1 VKKRIIVIIAGVCLL
16 AILGVAAFL
25 WFTKMQND
33 ASAHEDTLAEAL
45 SGPRPVMLEKV
56 SLTTSVIDRSFPGV
70 VNAVDKTQLSFRIH
84 GPLIEVNVKPGDAV
98 KKGQVLMQVDP
109 RDYQDRIAVLE
120 AQLART
126 SAEYRKAAQD
136 FKRATGLFAERVIPP
151 ADFDA
156 AESAHDAAAAA
167 VKDLEAQL
175 QTARHQLDD
184 TSLLAPYDGIIT
196 EQCVENHE
204 MIAAGQIVLGMHD
217 ISRLEIEVEVPE
229 NEIAKH
235 QLRNGESAR
244 IQFPSVRDREYP
256 ASLKEWNTSAD
267 PITRTYT
274 VVFVM
279 EAPKDA
285 TILPGMTA
293 QAKWVSETSPA
304 PVAVVPARAIV
315 ADTQGRPFVW
325 VFDPQSHRAQKRL
338 VETGKLINS
347 HQVQILRGV
356 EPGEFIVSEGAGF
369 ITETMELRP
378 LNSDSPEVS
387 SLRERSR
394 P

>member
-1 VKKRIIVIIAGVCLL
+1 MKKKILMIVSGMCLL
-16 AILGVAAFL
+16 VILGVAAFL
-25 WFTKMQND
+25 WFTKTQND
-33 ASAHEDTLAEAL
+33 ASAHEGTLAEAL
-45 SGPRPVMLEKV
+45 SEPRPVLLEKI
-56 SLTTSVIDRSFPGV
+56 SLTTSVTDRSFPGV
-70 VNAVDKTQLSFRIH
+70 VNAVDTTQLSFRIH

-109 RDYQDRIAVLE
+109 RDFQDRIQVLE

-126 SAEYRKAAQD
+126 SAQYRKAAQD

-151 ADFDA
+151 AEYDS

-175 QTARHQLDD
+175 QTAKHQLDD
-184 TSLLAPYDGIIT
+184 SSLLAPYDGIIT
-196 EQCVENHE
+196 KQHVENHE
-204 MIAAGQIVLGMHD
+204 MISAGQVVLGMHD

-235 QLRNGESAR
+235 QLRNGESSR
-244 IQFPSVRDREYP
+244 IQFPSARDREYP
-256 ASLKEWNTSAD
+256 AALKEWNTSAD
-267 PITRTYT
+267 PVTRTYT

-279 EAPKDA
+279 EAPTDA
-285 TILPGMTA
+285 SIFPGMTA
-293 QAKWVSETSPA
+293 QAKWASETSSV
-304 PVAVVPARAIV
+304 PVAAVPARAIV
-315 ADTQGRPFVW
+315 ADTQGRSFVW
-325 VFDPQSHRAQKRL
+325 VFDPQSSRAQKRL
-338 VETGKLINS
+338 VETGTLINS
-347 HQVQILRGV
+347 HQAQILKGV

-378 LNSDSPEVS
+378 LNFDTTAVS
-387 SLRERSR
+387 SMCERSR

>member
-1 VKKRIIVIIAGVCLL
+1 MKKKIIVIIMGMCLL
-16 AILGVAAFL
+16 AFLGVAAFL
-25 WFTKMQND
+25 WFTKTQND
-33 ASAHEDTLAEAL
+33 ASAHEETLAEAL

-56 SLTTSVIDRSFPGV
+56 SLATSVKDRSFPGV

-126 SAEYRKAAQD
+126 SAQYRKAAQD

-151 ADFDA
+151 AEYDA
-156 AESAHDAAAAA
+156 ADSVHDAAAAA

-175 QTARHQLDD
+175 QTAKHQLED

-196 EQCVENHE
+196 EQHVENHE
-204 MIAAGQIVLGMHD
+204 MIAAGQVVLGMHD
-217 ISRLEIEVEVPE
+217 ISRLEIEVDVPE

-235 QLRNGESAR
+235 QLRNSESAR
-244 IQFPSVRDREYP
+244 IRFPSVRDREYP

-279 EAPKDA
+279 EAPTDA
-285 TILPGMTA
+285 SIFPGMTA
-293 QAKWVSETSPA
+293 QAKWASESSPV
-304 PVAVVPARAIV
+304 PVAAVSARAIV
-315 ADTQGRPFVW
+315 ADTQGRSFVW
-325 VFDPQSHRAQKRL
+325 VFDPQSSRAQKRL
-338 VETGKLINS
+338 VETGTLLNS
-347 HQVQILRGV
+347 HQAQILTGV
-356 EPGEFIVSEGAGF
+356 ESGELIVSEGAGF
-369 ITETMELRP
+369 ITENMELRP
-378 LNSDSPEVS
+378 LNSDTTAVS
-387 SLRERSR
+387 SMSERSH

>member
-1 VKKRIIVIIAGVCLL
+1 VKKKIIVIITGMCLL
-16 AILGVAAFL
+16 AFLGVAAFL
-25 WFTKMQND
+25 WFTKTQND

-45 SGPRPVMLEKV
+45 SGPRPVTLEKV
-56 SLTTSVIDRSFPGV
+56 SLTTSVKDRSFPGV

-109 RDYQDRIAVLE
+109 RDFQDRIAVLE

-126 SAEYRKAAQD
+126 SAQYRKAAQD

-156 AESAHDAAAAA
+156 AESVHDAAAAA

-196 EQCVENHE
+196 EQRVENHE
-204 MIAAGQIVLGMHD
+204 MIAAGQVVLGMHD

-235 QLRNGESAR
+235 QLRNSESAR

-267 PITRTYT
+267 PVTRTYT

-279 EAPKDA
+279 EAPPDA
-285 TILPGMTA
+285 SIFPGMTA
-293 QAKWVSETSPA
+293 QAKWASESSPVPMA
-304 PVAVVPARAIV
+304 AVPARAIV
-315 ADTQGRPFVW
+315 ADTQGRSFVW
-325 VFDPQSHRAQKRL
+325 VFDPQSSRAQKRL
-338 VETGKLINS
+338 VETGTLINS
-347 HQVQILRGV
+347 HQAQILTGI
-356 EPGEFIVSEGAGF
+356 ESGELIVGEGAGF
-369 ITETMELRP
+369 ITENMELRP
-378 LNSDSPEVS
+378 LNSDMTAVS
-387 SLRERSR
+387 SVSERSH